1 MATVLA
7 SLAAA
12 RVAYPQTLVKPNLQG
27 GDLQVFI
34 STYTVPVGGQAI
46 GDIISWG
53 YLPFGARM
61 MPGSAIY
68 CAAGTASSTLNLG
81 DPVTPARYM
90 AASSVASAAKLPAE
104 AQFTNGALAEVTI
117 VKPGDATDTSEL
129 RSVVAGATL
138 LAGQVITLVAVYA
151 GQN

>member
-53 YLPFGARM
+53 YLPFGARL
-61 MPGSAIY
+61 MPGTAIY

>member
-12 RVAYPQTLVKPNLQG
+12 RVAQPQVLVKPNLQG
-27 GDLQVFI
+27 ADIQTFI
-34 STYTVPVGGQAI
+34 STYTVPAGGQPVA
-46 GDIISWG
+46 DIISWG
-53 YLPFGARM
+53 YLPLGARL
-61 MPGSAIY
+61 MPGTAIY
-68 CAAGTASSTLNLG
+68 CAAGTASSTINLG
-81 DPVTPARYM
+81 DAVAPARYM
-90 AASSVASAAKLPAE
+90 AASSAASAGKLLAE
-104 AQFTNGALAEVTI
+104 AQFANGALAEVTV

-138 LAGQVITLVAVYA
+138 LAGQVLTLVAFYA

>member
-27 GDLQVFI
+27 GDLQAFI
-34 STYTVPVGGQAI
+34 STYTVPAGGQAI
-46 GDIISWG
+46 ADVISWG
-53 YLPFGARM
+53 YLPFGARL
-61 MPGSAIY
+61 MPGTAIY
-68 CAAGTASSTLNLG
+68 CSAGTASSTINLG

-90 AASSVASAAKLPAE
+90 AASSAASAAKLLAE
-104 AQFTNGALAEVTI
+104 AQFASGALAEVTV

-138 LAGQVITLVAVYA
+138 LAGQVLTLVAVYA